1 MRKIILAL
9 LVCFFLIGCQQ
20 KAPEVQEKITTPA
33 PMPEAEAQPEIA
45 AEPEAAETEAPPEVR
60 PTEPT
65 ATANLQSACDKI
77 ISAEEFAGICGIDAA
92 RITRTS
98 TASERSCWVSF
109 TDKQAKQYTA
119 GFTTVDWVKA
129 DEAISEFD
137 RGIKMRRAALE
148 TTVGEK
154 NYGFTEIS
162 RENIVWLRG
171 TFLTRIGAST
181 QFCPKEK
188 LVELA
193 KVVDTKLY

>member
-1 MRKIILAL
+1 MKKIILAL

-33 PMPEAEAQPEIA
+33 PMPEAEAPPEIA
-45 AEPEAAETEAPPEVR
+45 AEPEAAEPEAAPEVK

-65 ATANLQSACDKI
+65 AIADLQSACNKI
-77 ISAEEFAGICGIDAA
+77 IPAEEFASICGIDAA
-92 RITRTS
+92 RITRTA

-119 GFTTVDWVKA
+119 GFTTVDWVKI

-148 TTVGEK
+148 TTVGDK
-154 NYGFTEIS
+154 NYGYAEIK

-181 QFCPKEK
+181 ELCTKEK
-188 LVELA
+188 LA
-193 KVVDTKLY
+193 DFARAVDDKLK